1 MATISLK
8 LLEFYQLDSELNGVV
23 NQSTGEQLSTGLLSE
38 NLKLT
43 TKYWLTEL
51 AKKITVEKQAIES
64 LKDEL
69 IKKYGEVNESGGY
82 SISLYLT
89 EGDEQTENTVNP
101 KFMEFQNE
109 FKMLLNEEKE
119 LEYKPF
125 PLSSFEDLKSDNN
138 YPVFFKLVTEDEQN

>member
-101 KFMEFQNE
+101 KFMEL
-109 FKMLLNEEKE
+109 KRSI
-119 LEYKPF
+119 
-125 PLSSFEDLKSDNN
+125 LSQK
-138 YPVFFKLVTEDEQN
+138 T